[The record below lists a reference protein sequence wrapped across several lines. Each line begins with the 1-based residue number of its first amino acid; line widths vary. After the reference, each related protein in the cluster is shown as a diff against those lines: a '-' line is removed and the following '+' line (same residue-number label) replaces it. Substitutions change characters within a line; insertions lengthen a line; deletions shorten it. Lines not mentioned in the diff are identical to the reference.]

1 VILVDRRLAQALR
14 YLFLFG
20 LSVVLVLGFWFHAEF
35 YALGLVPL
43 ALGGG
48 AVVMLVILTA
58 RSLLGESRP
67 RPGNL
72 PRVCVDSREGQ
83 RLRGGAATLL
93 LGPAEEPFPVAG
105 TRFEARYPGGE
116 LVGAYRVVRLRR
128 RWAADLTKQ
137 HALDAGVAGESELQ
151 ADLEARGLGGA
162 RRLLRIA
169 QVEPLGGR
177 S

>member
-1 VILVDRRLAQALR
+1 MILLDRRVAQSLR
-14 YLFLFG
+14 YLLLFG

-58 RSLLGESRP
+58 RSLLVGSRP
-67 RPGNL
+67 RPGKL
-72 PRVCVDSREGQ
+72 PRVPVDPREGQ

-93 LGPAEEPFPVAG
+93 LGPAEGPFPAAG
-105 TRFEARYPGGE
+105 TLFEARYPGGE

-137 HALDAGVAGESELQ
+137 HALDAGLSGESELR

-162 RRLLRIA
+162 RRLLRVA
-169 QVEPLGGR
+169 HVEPLGDR
-177 S
+177 R